1 MTTTN
6 TPQPS
11 SPYQSQAAET
21 WRLMTASE
29 RADKL
34 SHAIDKLVQLTDDA
48 EKPKRVLAHILAQAS
63 HLDESTLLTGATG
76 ESNELYSQA
85 RGKTFVLGTEHA
97 EKLPVLAQVFA
108 ALVAGNETAV
118 NCASQSS
125 FVQDMVEI
133 LEAAGISANVIYQYV
148 ADAEANAEANNET
161 EFHDMLSDH
170 RLAQVGMVGTL
181 AEVQLLAAKLSKTD
195 GILTQVIAITDQK
208 GLSEVF
214 CPEYIHR
221 FCTERVRTINTTA
234 IGGNAS
240 LLELGAG

>member
-1 MTTTN
+1 MTN

-11 SPYQSQAAET
+11 SPYQSQAAEA
-21 WRLMTASE
+21 WRLMTANE

-34 SHAIDKLVQLTDDA
+34 SHAIDKLVQLIDNA
-48 EKPKRVLAHILAQAS
+48 EKTKRVLAHILAQAS

-85 RGKTFVLGTEHA
+85 RGKTLVLGTEHA
-97 EKLPVLAQVFA
+97 QKLPVLVQVFA

-118 NCASQSS
+118 NFASQSS
-125 FVQDMVEI
+125 FAQDMVEM
-133 LEAAGISANVIYQYV
+133 LEAAGISASVIYQYA
-148 ADAEANAEANNET
+148 ADAEASNET
-161 EFHDMLSDH
+161 ELHDMLSDH

-181 AEVQLLAAKLSKTD
+181 AEVQQLAAKLSKTD